1 MSAAGI
7 LRTAAE
13 VIEQRGQLRDKPDGE
28 RSMAR
33 AVAAFNALTGLQ
45 LSELQGWQFM
55 SVLKLARST
64 AGAAHL
70 DDYTDLAG
78 YAALAAECV
87 ERETKND
94 DLQWNITIVDG
105 SDASGP
111 YTEHRYENGFVH
123 RRYVV
128 GAGKAAG

>member
-1 MSAAGI
+1 VSAADI

-33 AVAAFNALTGLQ
+33 AVAAFNALTGLK
-45 LSELQGWQFM
+45 LTELQGWQFM

-87 ERETKND
+87 ERETK
-94 DLQWNITIVDG
+94 
-105 SDASGP
+105 P
-111 YTEHRYENGFVH
+111 
-123 RRYVV
+123 
-128 GAGKAAG
+128 